1 MTVKHACIEK
11 RRGYIYLPTISNY
24 NIVSTGGKSIMGLE
38 VRKKNTFYVCKEGC
52 IFVAGNHWM
61 YEVCSGLGEPVSKYG
76 LLNLTYTKDRVWFS
90 YYDYQPLLFSKTSR
104 VKLLFS

>member
-11 RRGYIYLPTISNY
+11 RRGYIYLPKISNY
-24 NIVSTGGKSIMGLE
+24 NIVSIRNESVMRPKGK
-38 VRKKNTFYVCKEGC
+38 KKNTFYMCKEGC

-61 YEVCSGLGEPVSKYG
+61 YEVCSGMGEPVSAFG
-76 LLNLTYTKDRVWFS
+76 LLNSTYTVDRVWCS
-90 YYDYQPLLFSKTSR
+90 YYDFQPLLFSKTSR